1 MNRNTKLT
9 VFDYSIRI
17 LMVLVALGILVFFFT
32 SVISGAIAVLLV
44 VLAIALIV
52 LSITGFKKL
61 KEKF

>member
-44 VLAIALIV
+44 VLAIALLV

>member
-9 VFDYSIRI
+9 VFDYSIRT